1 MELFEDFIQKKI
13 TLNEEMLLQI
23 RKAAKPKAEYSV
35 IITYTSRLVLELA
48 NRYESRRCLSASLGI
63 KHARRQKM
71 SDFGHGHPYHRGRE
85 GLGVN

>member
-35 IITYTSRLVLELA
+35 IITYT
-48 NRYESRRCLSASLGI
+48 
-63 KHARRQKM
+63 
-71 SDFGHGHPYHRGRE
+71 
-85 GLGVN
+85 